1 MKQYRIADARMQL
14 EKCRENNPEQHR
26 IADAR
31 MQLENVERTIRN
43 SIISRMYRLLLRI
56 GICVIIM
63 EETRNETC
71 NRFNRPDRGRD

>member
-1 MKQYRIADARMQL
+1 MK
-14 EKCRENNPEQHR
+14 QHR
-26 IADAR
+26 IADDS
-31 MQLENVERTIRN
+31 MQLEK
-43 SIISRMYRLLLRI
+43 YREHNPEQHNIADVPIASRI